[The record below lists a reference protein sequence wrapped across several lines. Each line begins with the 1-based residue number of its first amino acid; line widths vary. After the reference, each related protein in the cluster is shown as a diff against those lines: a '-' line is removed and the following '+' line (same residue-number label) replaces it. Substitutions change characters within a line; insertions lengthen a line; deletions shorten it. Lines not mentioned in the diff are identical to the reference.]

1 MAFVRWRG
9 NCAQL
14 LTTVYDQGRSRQILL
29 ANLRSGFCTS
39 PTLWAAV
46 ADQFPTIR
54 VDWAAVDRALA
65 QGPVTGPPAT
75 PTQMLWAGVAHQLM
89 EWAMNPQYGDPQE
102 RAVIRQAAD
111 ILTGWQ
117 SSRPS

>member
-14 LTTVYDQGRSRQILL
+14 LATVTVQGRPRHRLL
-29 ANLRSGFCTS
+29 ANLHGAYRTTPS
-39 PTLWAAV
+39 LWQQV
-46 ADQFPTIR
+46 AQDFPSIV

-65 QGPVTGPPAT
+65 QGPAT
-75 PTQMLWAGVAHQLM
+75 AAVASDQQMVWAATAHQLM
-89 EWAMNPQYGDPQE
+89 EWATNPAYGDRQE
-102 RAVIRQAAD
+102 RAVLARAAD

-117 SSRPS
+117 SRRPS